1 MSCFLSSPL
10 FRFPKALPYI
20 YPALSCSTSLAAR
33 RLPPMQD
40 RGCSCVLVAVHRTLV
55 GTLAVMDPIKPEA
68 RGVVAAL
75 YQMGIQCVMLTG
87 DCWRTAR
94 AIAEQL
100 GISTVVAE
108 VLPAGKVA
116 KIKVGRGLVC

>member
-1 MSCFLSSPL
+1 
-10 FRFPKALPYI
+10 
-20 YPALSCSTSLAAR
+20 
-33 RLPPMQD
+33 MQD
-40 RGCSCVLVAVHRTLV
+40 RGCSCVLIAVHHTLV
-55 GTLAVMDPIKPEA
+55 GILAVMDPIKPEA